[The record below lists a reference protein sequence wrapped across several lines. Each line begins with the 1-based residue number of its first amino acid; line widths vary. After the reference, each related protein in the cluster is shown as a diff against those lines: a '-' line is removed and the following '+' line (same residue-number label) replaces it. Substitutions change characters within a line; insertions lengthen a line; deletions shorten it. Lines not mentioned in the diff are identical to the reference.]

1 MWTIVGDEFR
11 YEETVG
17 VDAPLSITYRTVA
30 NVDDYDVFLTDVV
43 SAEMENEEICHMVVQ
58 AGPLRVEVRTKVT
71 YVENERVEF
80 VMVEGPPVE
89 RLNGSWEVS
98 EREDGGTN
106 VTFKAYIK
114 AGKAGN
120 YLLKMASRYI
130 ERKALNLI
138 DVFRQLIVTEWQEDK
153 VVS

>member
-1 MWTIVGDEFR
+1 MWTIEGDEFR

-17 VDAPLSITYRTVA
+17 IDAPLPTVYRIVA
-30 NVDDYDVFLTDVV
+30 NVNEYDVFLTDVV
-43 SAEMENEEICHMVVQ
+43 FAEMENEETCHMVVR

-71 YVENERVEF
+71 CVENERVEF
-80 VMVEGPPVE
+80 VMVEGPPVD
-89 RLNGSWEVS
+89 RLNGSWEVA

-106 VTFKAYIK
+106 VTFKAYIRAGR
-114 AGKAGN
+114 AGKW
-120 YLLKMASRYI
+120 LLNTASRYI

-138 DVFRQLIVTEWQEDK
+138 DTFRRQVLTEWQGSK